1 MRDNRLETWNSFPP
15 LHLVR
20 VPGVTMKSILEGIWR
35 TDFCRLVRK
44 PIPAFRALQE
54 LTVDHL
60 GGSLCTDCGRTRN
73 LGAVSVIGVD
83 SAFRILVYR
92 CCMRVG

>member
-1 MRDNRLETWNSFPP
+1 MRDNRLETWNSLPH

-20 VPGVTMKSILEGIWR
+20 VPGVAMKRILEGKWR
-35 TDFCRLVRK
+35 TDFCRLIRK
-44 PIPAFRALQE
+44 PIPAFRASWE
-54 LTVDHL
+54 LTIDHL
-60 GGSLCTDCGRTRN
+60 RSSLCVDCGRTRN
-73 LGAVSVIGVD
+73 LDGVSVIGVD